1 MTNEKAIELLEDVKK
16 DYLQRGSSSYDFT
29 SAEAVEYAMDAIN
42 KNAEMEN
49 KLACLEEDLQTL
61 SLKNVD
67 YIKEISMLNDKINHQ
82 EGQID
87 AYMYSLERMGKT
99 KDHDRVK
106 QMPDDIYEK
115 AVIKFGKTPQLIMA
129 MEEMSELI
137 QGLSKDIR
145 GKRNED
151 NISEEIADVE
161 IMIAQLK
168 IIYQNDAE
176 VEKWKTDK
184 LFRLQARIEEV

>member
-42 KNAEMEN
+42 KNVEMEN

-61 SLKNVD
+61 RLKNED
-67 YIKEISMLNDKINHQ
+67 YVKNASMMNDKIKYQ
-82 EGQID
+82 EGQIN
-87 AYMYSLERMGKT
+87 ANKYCLECMGKI
-99 KDHDRVK
+99 KDQGSK
-106 QMPDDIYEK
+106 EQISDDIYEK

-161 IMIAQLK
+161 IMLAQLK

-176 VEKWKTDK
+176 VKKWKTDK

>member
-184 LFRLQARIEEV
+184 LFRL